1 MANELNKVEGFN
13 PLDYARQIT
22 DGNGNTSLYL
32 DVQYRK
38 MWFRLAN
45 PNGKIVKKICNFDGN
60 LAVVEAKVYL
70 DKNDSEENFVSNAFA
85 QRFADPSNMEYASR
99 YLESAETAAV
109 GRALADAGYGLQ
121 FCAEPDMLLV
131 DSPQNFP
138 QMPSP
143 PTMNNAAP
151 PPTMNSSTPP
161 YNAPNNTPQYN
172 IPMSNNGN
180 QYGVPANNG
189 YHQPYNAPYQNNMQ
203 YATPSAPAYNEN
215 MPAEEL
221 ARQMSYEDAVK
232 LIYPCNGNHK
242 GQTLGQIA
250 IEDFSCIEWI
260 VNNLSQPKYNLIR
273 AGAIVIRN
281 KHKGRA

>member
-1 MANELNKVEGFN
+1 MANELNKVEGSN
-13 PLDYARQIT
+13 PLDYAGQIT
-22 DGNGNTSLYL
+22 DASDNTSLYL

-85 QRFADPSNMEYASR
+85 QRFADPSNMEYGSR

-121 FCAEPDMLLV
+121 FCAEPDMMIA
-131 DSPQNFP
+131 DSPQTFP

-143 PTMNNAAP
+143 STMNN
-151 PPTMNSSTPP
+151 TTPP
-161 YNAPNNTPQYN
+161 YNAPNSTPQYN
-172 IPMSNNGN
+172 MPMSNGN

-232 LIYPCNGNHK
+232 LLYPCNGNHK

-281 KHKGRA
+281 KHTGKA

>member
-1 MANELNKVEGFN
+1 MANELNKIEGFN
-13 PLDYARQIT
+13 PLGYARQIT
-22 DGNGNTSLYL
+22 DANGNTSLYL

-85 QRFADPSNMEYASR
+85 QRFADPSNMEYGSR

-121 FCAEPDMLLV
+121 FCAEPNMMIA
-131 DSPQNFP
+131 DSPQTFP

-143 PTMNNAAP
+143 PTMN
-151 PPTMNSSTPP
+151 STAPP
-161 YNAPNNTPQYN
+161 YNATNSTPQYN
-172 IPMSNNGN
+172 MLMSNGN

-189 YHQPYNAPYQNNMQ
+189 YNQPYNASYQNNVQ
-203 YATPSAPAYNEN
+203 YAALSAPAYNEN

-250 IEDFSCIEWI
+250 VEDFSCIEWI
-260 VNNLSQPKYNLIR
+260 VNNLSQPKYNSIR
-273 AGAIVIRN
+273 AGAIVIN
-281 KHKGRA
+281 

>member
-13 PLDYARQIT
+13 PLDYAGQIT
-22 DGNGNTSLYL
+22 DASDNTSLYL

-85 QRFADPSNMEYASR
+85 QRFADPSNMEYGSR

-121 FCAEPDMLLV
+121 FCAEPDMMIA
-131 DSPQNFP
+131 DSPQTFP

-143 PTMNNAAP
+143 STMNN
-151 PPTMNSSTPP
+151 TTPP
-161 YNAPNNTPQYN
+161 YNAPNSTPQYN
-172 IPMSNNGN
+172 MPMSNGN

-189 YHQPYNAPYQNNMQ
+189 YNQPYNAPYQNNVQ
-203 YATPSAPAYNEN
+203 YAAPSAPAYNEN
-215 MPAEEL
+215 MSAEEL

-281 KHKGRA
+281 KHTGKA

>member
-22 DGNGNTSLYL
+22 DANGNTSLYL

-85 QRFADPSNMEYASR
+85 QRFADPSNVEYGSR

-143 PTMNNAAP
+143 PTMNNSAP
-151 PPTMNSSTPP
+151 SPTMNSTAPP
-161 YNAPNNTPQYN
+161 YNAPNSTSQYN
-172 IPMSNNGN
+172 MPMSNRN

-273 AGAIVIRN
+273 AGAVVIRN
-281 KHKGRA
+281 KHTGRA

>member
-22 DGNGNTSLYL
+22 DANGNTSLYL

-85 QRFADPSNMEYASR
+85 QRFADPSNIEYGSR

-131 DSPQNFP
+131 DSPQTFS

-143 PTMNNAAP
+143 PTMNNTAP
-151 PPTMNSSTPP
+151 STINSTTPP

-172 IPMSNNGN
+172 MPMSNGN

-189 YHQPYNAPYQNNMQ
+189 YGQPYNAPYQNNMQ

-281 KHKGRA
+281 KHTGRA

>member
-1 MANELNKVEGFN
+1 MANELNKVEGSN
-13 PLDYARQIT
+13 PLDYAGQIT
-22 DGNGNTSLYL
+22 DASDNTSLYL

-85 QRFADPSNMEYASR
+85 QRFADPSNMEYGSR

-121 FCAEPDMLLV
+121 FCAEPDMLLA
-131 DSPQNFP
+131 DSPQTFP
-138 QMPSP
+138 QIPSP
-143 PTMNNAAP
+143 PTMNNTA
-151 PPTMNSSTPP
+151 PPTMSSTTPP

-172 IPMSNNGN
+172 MPVSNGN

-189 YHQPYNAPYQNNMQ
+189 YHQPYNAPYQNNVQ
-203 YATPSAPAYNEN
+203 YAAPSAPAYNEN

-281 KHKGRA
+281 KHTGRA

>member
-22 DGNGNTSLYL
+22 DASGNTSLYL

-85 QRFADPSNMEYASR
+85 QRFADPSNVEYGSR

-143 PTMNNAAP
+143 PTMNNSAP
-151 PPTMNSSTPP
+151 SPTMNSTAPP
-161 YNAPNNTPQYN
+161 YNAPNSTSQYN
-172 IPMSNNGN
+172 MPMSNRN

-189 YHQPYNAPYQNNMQ
+189 YHQPYNAPYQNNVQ
-203 YATPSAPAYNEN
+203 YAAPSAPAYNGN

-232 LIYPCNGNHK
+232 LIYPCNRNHK

-281 KHKGRA
+281 KHTGRA

>member
-22 DGNGNTSLYL
+22 DANGNTSLYL

-85 QRFADPSNMEYASR
+85 QRFADPSNMEYGSR

-131 DSPQNFP
+131 DSPQTFP

-143 PTMNNAAP
+143 PTMNNTA
-151 PPTMNSSTPP
+151 PPTMSSTTPP

-172 IPMSNNGN
+172 MPISNGN

-189 YHQPYNAPYQNNMQ
+189 YNQPYNAPYQNNMQ
-203 YATPSAPAYNEN
+203 SATPSAPAYNEN

-260 VNNLSQPKYNLIR
+260 VNNLSQPKYNLRR

-281 KHKGRA
+281 KHTGRV

>member
-22 DGNGNTSLYL
+22 DANGNTSLYL

-85 QRFADPSNMEYASR
+85 QRFADPSNMEYGSR

-121 FCAEPDMLLV
+121 FCAEPNMMIA
-131 DSPQNFP
+131 DSPQTFP

-143 PTMNNAAP
+143 STMNN
-151 PPTMNSSTPP
+151 TTPP
-161 YNAPNNTPQYN
+161 YNAPNSTPQYN
-172 IPMSNNGN
+172 MPMSNGN
-180 QYGVPANNG
+180 QYRVPANNG
-189 YHQPYNAPYQNNMQ
+189 YNQPYNAPYQNNVQ
-203 YATPSAPAYNEN
+203 YAAPSAPAYNEN
-215 MPAEEL
+215 MSAEEL

-281 KHKGRA
+281 KHTGRA

>member
-1 MANELNKVEGFN
+1 MANELNKVEGSN
-13 PLDYARQIT
+13 PLDYAGQIT
-22 DGNGNTSLYL
+22 DASDNTSLYL

-85 QRFADPSNMEYASR
+85 QRFADPSNMEYGSR

-121 FCAEPDMLLV
+121 FCAEPNMMIA
-131 DSPQNFP
+131 DSPQTFP

-143 PTMNNAAP
+143 PTMN
-151 PPTMNSSTPP
+151 STAPP
-161 YNAPNNTPQYN
+161 YNATNSTPQYN
-172 IPMSNNGN
+172 MLMSNGN

-189 YHQPYNAPYQNNMQ
+189 YNQPYNASYQNNVQ
-203 YATPSAPAYNEN
+203 YAALSAPAYNEN

-250 IEDFSCIEWI
+250 VEDFSCIEWI
-260 VNNLSQPKYNLIR
+260 VNNLSQPKYNSIR
-273 AGAIVIRN
+273 AGAIVIN
-281 KHKGRA
+281 

>member
-1 MANELNKVEGFN
+1 MKRQSRKHRKNKVEGFN

-22 DGNGNTSLYL
+22 DANGNTSLYL

-85 QRFADPSNMEYASR
+85 QRFADPSNMDYGSR

-121 FCAEPDMLLV
+121 FCAEPDMLLA
-131 DSPQNFP
+131 DSPQTFP

-143 PTMNNAAP
+143 PTINNAISQQ
-151 PPTMNSSTPP
+151 PTMNSSTPS
-161 YNAPNNTPQYN
+161 YNAPNNTP
-172 IPMSNNGN
+172 
-180 QYGVPANNG
+180 
-189 YHQPYNAPYQNNMQ
+189 YQNNMQ
-203 YATPSAPAYNEN
+203 YTTPSAPAYNEN

-221 ARQMSYEDAVK
+221 AKQMSYKDAVK

-242 GQTLGQIA
+242 GQILGQIA
-250 IEDFSCIEWI
+250 VEDFSCIEWI
-260 VNNLSQPKYNLIR
+260 VNNLSYSKLSVIIQENLCILKNVFLVHTRCKYIFLVWIQNQDYQHI
-273 AGAIVIRN
+273 
-281 KHKGRA
+281 

>member
-22 DGNGNTSLYL
+22 DANGNPSLYL

-85 QRFADPSNMEYASR
+85 QRFADPSNMEYGSR

-121 FCAEPDMLLV
+121 FCAEPDMMIA
-131 DSPQNFP
+131 DSPQTFP

-143 PTMNNAAP
+143 STMNN
-151 PPTMNSSTPP
+151 TTPP
-161 YNAPNNTPQYN
+161 YNAPNSTPQYN
-172 IPMSNNGN
+172 MPMSNGN

-189 YHQPYNAPYQNNMQ
+189 YNQPYNAPYQNNVQ

-281 KHKGRA
+281 KHTGRA

>member
-22 DGNGNTSLYL
+22 DASGNTSLYL

-85 QRFADPSNMEYASR
+85 QRFADPSNMEYGSR

-131 DSPQNFP
+131 DSPQTFS

-143 PTMNNAAP
+143 PTMNNTAP
-151 PPTMNSSTPP
+151 STINSTTPP

-172 IPMSNNGN
+172 MPNNMPMSNGN

-189 YHQPYNAPYQNNMQ
+189 YHQPYNAPYQNNVQ
-203 YATPSAPAYNEN
+203 YAAPSAPAYNEN

-242 GQTLGQIA
+242 GQTLGQI
-250 IEDFSCIEWI
+250 
-260 VNNLSQPKYNLIR
+260 
-273 AGAIVIRN
+273 GAIVIRN
-281 KHKGRA
+281 KHTGRA

>member
-85 QRFADPSNMEYASR
+85 QRFADPSNVEYGSR

-121 FCAEPDMLLV
+121 FCGEPDMLLV
-131 DSPQNFP
+131 DSPQTFP

-143 PTMNNAAP
+143 P
-151 PPTMNSSTPP
+151 
-161 YNAPNNTPQYN
+161 YNALNNTPQYN
-172 IPMSNNGN
+172 MPMSNGN
-180 QYGVPANNG
+180 QYGVSANNG
-189 YHQPYNAPYQNNMQ
+189 YHQPYNASYQNNMQ
-203 YATPSAPAYNEN
+203 YAAPSAPAYNEN
-215 MPAEEL
+215 VPAEEL

-281 KHKGRA
+281 KHTGRA

>member
-22 DGNGNTSLYL
+22 DANGNTSLYL

-85 QRFADPSNMEYASR
+85 QRFADPSNMEYGSR

-121 FCAEPDMLLV
+121 FCAEPDMLLA
-131 DSPQNFP
+131 DSPQTFP

-143 PTMNNAAP
+143 STMNN
-151 PPTMNSSTPP
+151 TTPP

-172 IPMSNNGN
+172 MPMSNGN

-189 YHQPYNAPYQNNMQ
+189 YGQPYNAPYQNNMQ

-281 KHKGRA
+281 KHTGRA

>member
-1 MANELNKVEGFN
+1 MANELNKVEGSN
-13 PLDYARQIT
+13 PLDYAGQIT
-22 DGNGNTSLYL
+22 DASDNTSLYL

-85 QRFADPSNMEYASR
+85 QRFADPSNIEYGSR

-121 FCAEPDMLLV
+121 FCAEPNMMIA
-131 DSPQNFP
+131 DSPQTFP

-143 PTMNNAAP
+143 PTMNNSTP
-151 PPTMNSSTPP
+151 QPTMNSTTPP

-172 IPMSNNGN
+172 MPMSNGN

-281 KHKGRA
+281 KHTGRA

>member
-1 MANELNKVEGFN
+1 MTNVLLNSVEGFD
-13 PLDYARQIT
+13 PMTYARQIT
-22 DGNGNTSLYL
+22 DANGNSSLYL

-38 MWFRLAN
+38 LWFRLAN

-85 QRFADPSNMEYASR
+85 QRFADPSNVEYGSR

-131 DSPQNFP
+131 DSPQTFP

-143 PTMNNAAP
+143 PTMNS
-151 PPTMNSSTPP
+151 TTPP

-172 IPMSNNGN
+172 MPNNMSMSNGN
-180 QYGVPANNG
+180 QYGVSANNG

-203 YATPSAPAYNEN
+203 YAAPSAPAYNEN

-232 LIYPCNGNHK
+232 LIYPCNGNHQ

-250 IEDFSCIEWI
+250 VEDFSCIEWI
-260 VNNLSQPKYNLIR
+260 VNNLSQPKYNSIR
-273 AGAIVIRN
+273 AGAIVIN
-281 KHKGRA
+281 

>member
-22 DGNGNTSLYL
+22 DANGNTSLYL

-85 QRFADPSNMEYASR
+85 QRFADPSNMEYGSR

-131 DSPQNFP
+131 DSPQTFP

-143 PTMNNAAP
+143 STMNN
-151 PPTMNSSTPP
+151 TTPP
-161 YNAPNNTPQYN
+161 YNAPNSTPQYN
-172 IPMSNNGN
+172 MPMSNGN

-189 YHQPYNAPYQNNMQ
+189 YNQPYNAPYQNNMQ

-215 MPAEEL
+215 IPAEEL

-281 KHKGRA
+281 KHTGRA

>member
-1 MANELNKVEGFN
+1 MANELNKVEGSN
-13 PLDYARQIT
+13 PLDYAGQIT
-22 DGNGNTSLYL
+22 DASDNTSLYL

-85 QRFADPSNMEYASR
+85 QRFDDLSNMEYGSR

-121 FCAEPDMLLV
+121 FCAEPNMMIA
-131 DSPQNFP
+131 DSPQTFP

-143 PTMNNAAP
+143 STMNN
-151 PPTMNSSTPP
+151 TTPP
-161 YNAPNNTPQYN
+161 YNAPNSTPQYN
-172 IPMSNNGN
+172 MPMSNGN
-180 QYGVPANNG
+180 QYRVPANNG
-189 YHQPYNAPYQNNMQ
+189 YNQPYNAPYQNNVQ
-203 YATPSAPAYNEN
+203 YAAPSAPAYNEN
-215 MPAEEL
+215 MSAEEL

-250 IEDFSCIEWI
+250 VEDFSCIEWI
-260 VNNLSQPKYNLIR
+260 VNNLSQPKYNSIR
-273 AGAIVIRN
+273 AGAIVIN
-281 KHKGRA
+281 

>member
-22 DGNGNTSLYL
+22 DANGNTSLYL

-85 QRFADPSNMEYASR
+85 QRFADPSNMEYGSR

-131 DSPQNFP
+131 DSPQTFP

-143 PTMNNAAP
+143 PTMN
-151 PPTMNSSTPP
+151 STTSP
-161 YNAPNNTPQYN
+161 YNAPNNTSQYN
-172 IPMSNNGN
+172 MPVSSGN

-189 YHQPYNAPYQNNMQ
+189 YHQPYNAPYQNNVQ
-203 YATPSAPAYNEN
+203 YAAPSAPAYNEN

-281 KHKGRA
+281 KHTVRA

>member
-22 DGNGNTSLYL
+22 DANGNTSLYL

-85 QRFADPSNMEYASR
+85 QRFADPSNVEYGSR

-121 FCAEPDMLLV
+121 FCAEPDMLLA
-131 DSPQNFP
+131 DSPQTFP

-143 PTMNNAAP
+143 PTMN
-151 PPTMNSSTPP
+151 STTQP

-172 IPMSNNGN
+172 MPNNMPMSNGN

-203 YATPSAPAYNEN
+203 YAAPSAPAYNEN

-273 AGAIVIRN
+273 AGAIVINNR
-281 KHKGRA
+281 HKGIN

>member
-22 DGNGNTSLYL
+22 DANGNTSLYL

-60 LAVVEAKVYL
+60 LAVIEAKVYL

-85 QRFADPSNMEYASR
+85 QRFADPSNMEYGSR

-121 FCAEPDMLLV
+121 FCAEPDMLLA
-131 DSPQNFP
+131 DSPQTFS

-143 PTMNNAAP
+143 PTMNS
-151 PPTMNSSTPP
+151 TTPP
-161 YNAPNNTPQYN
+161 YNAPKNQRQKSEFGVSDIYGISSSTTKSA
-172 IPMSNNGN
+172 IP
-180 QYGVPANNG
+180 
-189 YHQPYNAPYQNNMQ
+189 
-203 YATPSAPAYNEN
+203 
-215 MPAEEL
+215 
-221 ARQMSYEDAVK
+221 
-232 LIYPCNGNHK
+232 IC
-242 GQTLGQIA
+242 
-250 IEDFSCIEWI
+250 
-260 VNNLSQPKYNLIR
+260 
-273 AGAIVIRN
+273 
-281 KHKGRA
+281 

>member
-13 PLDYARQIT
+13 SLDYARQIT

-85 QRFADPSNMEYASR
+85 QRFADPSNMEYGSR

-121 FCAEPDMLLV
+121 FCAEPNMMIA
-131 DSPQNFP
+131 DSPQTFP

-143 PTMNNAAP
+143 STMNN
-151 PPTMNSSTPP
+151 TTPP
-161 YNAPNNTPQYN
+161 Y
-172 IPMSNNGN
+172 
-180 QYGVPANNG
+180 V
-189 YHQPYNAPYQNNMQ
+189 Q
-203 YATPSAPAYNEN
+203 YAALSAPAYNEN

-250 IEDFSCIEWI
+250 VEDFSCIEWI
-260 VNNLSQPKYNLIR
+260 VNNLSQPKYNSIR
-273 AGAIVIRN
+273 AGAIVIN
-281 KHKGRA
+281 

>member
-13 PLDYARQIT
+13 PLDYVRQIT
-22 DGNGNTSLYL
+22 DANGNTSLYL

-85 QRFADPSNMEYASR
+85 QRFADPSNMEYGSR

-131 DSPQNFP
+131 DSPQTFP

-143 PTMNNAAP
+143 PTMNNSTP
-151 PPTMNSSTPP
+151 QPTMNNATPP
-161 YNAPNNTPQYN
+161 YNVPNNTPQYN
-172 IPMSNNGN
+172 MPMSNGN

-203 YATPSAPAYNEN
+203 YAAPSAPAYNEN

-281 KHKGRA
+281 KHTGRA

>member
-85 QRFADPSNMEYASR
+85 QRFADPSNVEYGSR

-143 PTMNNAAP
+143 PTMNNSAP
-151 PPTMNSSTPP
+151 SPTMNSTAPP
-161 YNAPNNTPQYN
+161 YNAPNSTSQYN
-172 IPMSNNGN
+172 MPMSNRN

-281 KHKGRA
+281 KHTGRA

>member
-22 DGNGNTSLYL
+22 DANGNTSLYL

-85 QRFADPSNMEYASR
+85 QRFADPSNIEYGSR

-121 FCAEPDMLLV
+121 FCAEPDMMIA
-131 DSPQNFP
+131 DSPQTFP

-143 PTMNNAAP
+143 STMNN
-151 PPTMNSSTPP
+151 TTPP
-161 YNAPNNTPQYN
+161 YNAPNSTPQYN
-172 IPMSNNGN
+172 MPMSNGN

-281 KHKGRA
+281 KHTGRA

>member
-22 DGNGNTSLYL
+22 DENGNTSLYL

-85 QRFADPSNMEYASR
+85 QRFADPSNVEYGSR
-99 YLESAETAAV
+99 YFESAETAAV

-131 DSPQNFP
+131 DSPQTFP

-143 PTMNNAAP
+143 P
-151 PPTMNSSTPP
+151 
-161 YNAPNNTPQYN
+161 YNALNNTPQYN
-172 IPMSNNGN
+172 MPNNMPVSNGN
-180 QYGVPANNG
+180 QYGVTANNG
-189 YHQPYNAPYQNNMQ
+189 YHQPYNAPYQNNVQ
-203 YATPSAPAYNEN
+203 YAAPSAPAYNEN

-250 IEDFSCIEWI
+250 VEDFSCIEWI

-273 AGAIVIRN
+273 AGAIVINNR
-281 KHKGRA
+281 HKGIN

>member
-1 MANELNKVEGFN
+1 MANELNKVEGSN
-13 PLDYARQIT
+13 PLDYAGQIT
-22 DGNGNTSLYL
+22 DASDNTSLYL

-85 QRFADPSNMEYASR
+85 QRFADPSNMEYGSR

-121 FCAEPDMLLV
+121 FCAEPNMMIA
-131 DSPQNFP
+131 DSPQTFP

-143 PTMNNAAP
+143 STMNN
-151 PPTMNSSTPP
+151 TTPP
-161 YNAPNNTPQYN
+161 YNAPNSTPQYN
-172 IPMSNNGN
+172 MPMSNGN

-189 YHQPYNAPYQNNMQ
+189 YNQPYNAPYQNNVQ
-203 YATPSAPAYNEN
+203 YAAPSAPAYNEN
-215 MPAEEL
+215 MSAEEL

-250 IEDFSCIEWI
+250 VEDFSCIEWI
-260 VNNLSQPKYNLIR
+260 VNNLSQPKYNSIR
-273 AGAIVIRN
+273 AGAIVIN
-281 KHKGRA
+281 

>member
-13 PLDYARQIT
+13 PLDYVRQIT
-22 DGNGNTSLYL
+22 DASGNTSLYL

-45 PNGKIVKKICNFDGN
+45 PNVKIDKKICNFDGN

-85 QRFADPSNMEYASR
+85 QRFADPANMEYGSR

-131 DSPQNFP
+131 DSPQTFP

-143 PTMNNAAP
+143 PTMNNSTP
-151 PPTMNSSTPP
+151 QPTMNSTTPP
-161 YNAPNNTPQYN
+161 YNVPNNTPQYN
-172 IPMSNNGN
+172 MPVSNGN

-189 YHQPYNAPYQNNMQ
+189 YHQPYNAPYQNNVQ

-250 IEDFSCIEWI
+250 VEDFSCIEWI
-260 VNNLSQPKYNLIR
+260 VNNLSQSKYNSIR
-273 AGAIVIRN
+273 AGAIIISNR
-281 KHKGRA
+281 HKGIN

>member
-22 DGNGNTSLYL
+22 DANGNTSLYL

-85 QRFADPSNMEYASR
+85 QRFADPSNVEYGSR

-121 FCAEPDMLLV
+121 FCAELDMMIA
-131 DSPQNFP
+131 DSPQTFP

-143 PTMNNAAP
+143 STMNN
-151 PPTMNSSTPP
+151 TTPP
-161 YNAPNNTPQYN
+161 YNAPNSTPQYN
-172 IPMSNNGN
+172 MPMSNGN

-189 YHQPYNAPYQNNMQ
+189 YHQPYNAPYQNNVQ

-215 MPAEEL
+215 IPAEEL

-281 KHKGRA
+281 KHTGKA